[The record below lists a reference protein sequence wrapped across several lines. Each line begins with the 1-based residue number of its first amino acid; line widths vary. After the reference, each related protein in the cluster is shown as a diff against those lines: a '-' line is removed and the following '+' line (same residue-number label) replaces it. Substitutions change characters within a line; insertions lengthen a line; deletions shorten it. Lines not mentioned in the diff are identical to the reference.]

1 MKVFFTSDMHLYHKN
16 VLYFD
21 HRNFDS
27 VEEMNRELIERWN
40 RKVSKEDIVY
50 VLGDMIWK
58 SGNDKAEEI
67 IKSLNGKIILIKGNH
82 DMFIKNEKV
91 RNLFEDV
98 KDYDDICVTLIDG
111 TQKRCILSHFFMPFY
126 NAHHYGAIHLHGH
139 SHVSDE
145 AWEELRFAAEL
156 NEKGIKNE
164 IYNVGTMYWDY
175 APVTLDEILAD
186 KDRNKRILIEKAKRE
201 EKVLSALK
209 KID

>member
-1 MKVFFTSDMHLYHKN
+1 MKVFFTSDMHIFHKN
-16 VLYFD
+16 CIYFD
-21 HRNFDS
+21 NRPFKT
-27 VEEMNRELIERWN
+27 VEEMNKELIERWN
-40 RKVSKEDIVY
+40 KKVSPEDVVY

-67 IKSLNGKIILIKGNH
+67 IKSLNGKIVLIKGNH

-98 KDYDDICVTLIDG
+98 KDYDDICVTLKDG
-111 TQKRCILSHFFMPFY
+111 TQKRCILSHFFMSFY

-164 IYNVGTMYWDY
+164 IYNVGCMYWNY
-175 APVTLDEILAD
+175 EPVTLDEILAD
-186 KDRNKRILIEKAKRE
+186 KERNERVLIEKAKQK
-201 EKVLSALK
+201 EKLISALK